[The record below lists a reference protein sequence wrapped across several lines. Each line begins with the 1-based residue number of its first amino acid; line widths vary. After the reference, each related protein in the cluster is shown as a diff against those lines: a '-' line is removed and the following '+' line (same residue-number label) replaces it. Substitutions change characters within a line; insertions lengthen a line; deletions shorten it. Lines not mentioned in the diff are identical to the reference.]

1 MLKNSEKLLKKSLA
15 VLMLTSAL
23 CLASCGTTK
32 TTTTARG
39 QYERSTENA
48 SDSTGTETTATQ
60 TRIKAQVDS
69 LFQAALKQTSD
80 HESEASVE
88 QTLHLL
94 LFDTTQPADTSTGL
108 PPVKA
113 AVMARTSTKARERTR
128 STVQADVTSE
138 LTKTAEDST
147 QTVTESTAHLQSN
160 QQTSESGKNSTTDK
174 VETQRSSWRFWL
186 TIILALLVAVLGC
199 IIYLRR
205 K

>member
-1 MLKNSEKLLKKSLA
+1 MLTNSERLSKKYLA
-15 VLMLTSAL
+15 VPVLTSAL

-39 QYERSTENA
+39 QYDRATA
-48 SDSTGTETTATQ
+48 CFSDSSGKETSTTQ
-60 TRIKAQVDS
+60 TRIEEQVDS
-69 LFQAALKQTSD
+69 LLQAALKQTSD

-113 AVMARTSTKARERTR
+113 ALTKTTTAKHKET
-128 STVQADVTSE
+128 TKGTAQADVKSE
-138 LTKTAEDST
+138 LTKQKKDST
-147 QTVTESTAHLQSN
+147 QTVTESTEHLQSN
-160 QQTSESGKNSTTDK
+160 QRTSESGKNSTTDK
-174 VETQRSSWRFWL
+174 VETQRSSWSFWL
-186 TIILALLVAVLGC
+186 TIILALLVAVIGC

>member
-1 MLKNSEKLLKKSLA
+1 MLINSEKLLKKSLA

-32 TTTTARG
+32 TTTTARS

-69 LFQAALKQTSD
+69 LFQAALQQTLD

-113 AVMARTSTKARERTR
+113 AVMARTSTKATETTR

-138 LTKTAEDST
+138 LTKTEEDST

-160 QQTSESGKNSTTDK
+160 QQTSESGKTSTTDK

>member
-1 MLKNSEKLLKKSLA
+1 MLINSEKLLKKSLA

-32 TTTTARG
+32 TTTTARS

-113 AVMARTSTKARERTR
+113 AVMARTSTKARETTR
-128 STVQADVTSE
+128 STVQAGVTSE

>member
-1 MLKNSEKLLKKSLA
+1 MKKFLA
-15 VLMLTSAL
+15 ALMLTSAL

-48 SDSTGTETTATQ
+48 SDSTGTASTATQ
-60 TRIKAQVDS
+60 TRLKAQVDS
-69 LFQAALKQTSD
+69 LFQAALKRTSA
-80 HESEASVE
+80 HEGEASVE
-88 QTLHLL
+88 QTLHLW
-94 LFDTTQPADTSTGL
+94 LFDTSQPADTCTGL

-113 AVMARTSTKARERTR
+113 AFMARTSTKARGAAR
-128 STVQADVTSE
+128 STVQADVTSA

-147 QTVTESTAHLQSN
+147 HAVTESTAHVQRN
-160 QQTSESGKNSTTDK
+160 QQTSERGKHSTTDK
-174 VETQRSSWRFWL
+174 VKTQRSSWRFWL
-186 TIILALLVAVLGC
+186 TIILALWVAVLGC